1 MEKNQWFLDHTK
13 RIYLFCQMDRP
24 LGDQTTLIDL
34 ADRDEMDNELF
45 PLDAQKSWFTRTKSR
60 RVLPFT
66 PILQEFVTKGTLD
79 FGGKFVFDIG
89 SVNAGDLLFSVALQ
103 VKLDHWF
110 SDGIL
115 ASIQSGSMIYTNPE
129 GAWFYANSLG
139 TILIKK
145 AEFIVGEQVIE
156 TIDGDFSN
164 IFSKVYE
171 NSNTQYGLATDAYGT
186 SSIPDLIAWDP
197 SRVFP
202 TTNGYITCVLPFSF
216 QRVRLKNAF
225 PLLSCKEKTVRIEVS
240 LRSFSECVR
249 IANGS
254 RPTCDATPLGQTF
267 DFIGGKTATSISNEP
282 TFMDARLVTYGVLTD
297 GKLREALM
305 KAPYERLF
313 REVQKFEFN
322 EPKKYVINSGGGI
335 VRLQLPLEING
346 PLEEIIWVIRRKA
359 VSNNNEWTNYSNT
372 LESEY
377 DPINRPFKSMLKYA
391 TLQVN
396 GMPLIEADG
405 DYFRRNLARSHEGG
419 IVAYNSFIYGYT
431 FSNKPGEHNPSG
443 WINTSR
449 TTDIRLRIDVSPPNG
464 SEDLEFEVIVYCI
477 TMNWIRFQNGIANK
491 IFSS

>member
-1 MEKNQWFLDHTK
+1 
-13 RIYLFCQMDRP
+13 
-24 LGDQTTLIDL
+24 
-34 ADRDEMDNELF
+34 
-45 PLDAQKSWFTRTKSR
+45 
-60 RVLPFT
+60 
-66 PILQEFVTKGTLD
+66 
-79 FGGKFVFDIG
+79 
-89 SVNAGDLLFSVALQ
+89 
-103 VKLDHWF
+103 
-110 SDGIL
+110 
-115 ASIQSGSMIYTNPE
+115 
-129 GAWFYANSLG
+129 
-139 TILIKK
+139 
-145 AEFIVGEQVIE
+145 VIE

-164 IFSKVYE
+164 IFNKVYE
-171 NSNTQYGLATDAYGT
+171 NSNTQYGLATDAYGV

-225 PLLSCKEKTVRIEVS
+225 PLLSCKEKTVRIEVT

-249 IANGS
+249 IASGN
-254 RPTCDATPLGQTF
+254 RPSCDSTPLGKVFNFVGENQV
-267 DFIGGKTATSISNEP
+267 TSRSTEP
-282 TFMDARLVTYGVLTD
+282 CFMDARLVTYGVLTD

-377 DPINRPFKSMLKYA
+377 HPINRPFKSMLKHA

-396 GMPLIEADG
+396 GIPLIEADG
-405 DYFRRNLARSHEGG
+405 DYFRRNLARAHEGG
-419 IVAYNSFIYGYT
+419 ITSYNSFIYGYT
-431 FSNKPGEHNPSG
+431 FTTVPDTFNPSG

-449 TTDIRLRIDVSPPNG
+449 TTDVRLRIDVNPPNG

-477 TMNWIRFQNGIANK
+477 TLNWLRFENGIVNK